1 MRYPPATVAVPGKL
15 APLLEGLVAVHV
27 ATRDAALVPDEVMAA
42 AALLEPDG
50 RSLTVYLPDATSATA
65 LANLRENGQIA
76 VVLSQPLTHRTV
88 QLNGRVET
96 IRPAGEDE
104 REAVERFAAAFDA
117 EVAAIGLPPAALRRR
132 NRWPCTAAT
141 FAVREGFEQTPGPRA
156 GEPLVAEGAP

>member
-1 MRYPPATVAVPGKL
+1 MRYPPPAVAVPGKL
-15 APLLEGLVAVHV
+15 TSLLEGLVAVHV

-50 RSLTVYLPDATSATA
+50 RSLTVYLPDATAGTA
-65 LANLRENGQIA
+65 LANLRDNGEVA

-88 QLNGRVET
+88 QLKGRVET
-96 IRPAGEDE
+96 LRAAREEE

-141 FAVREGFEQTPGPRA
+141 FAVREAYEQTPGPRA
-156 GEPLVAEGAP
+156 GEPLVAERAP

>member
-1 MRYPPATVAVPGKL
+1 MRYPPPAVGAPGKL

-88 QLNGRVET
+88 QLKGRVET

>member
-1 MRYPPATVAVPGKL
+1 MGVPEKL

-42 AALLEPDG
+42 AALLAPDG
-50 RSLTVYLPDATSATA
+50 RSLTVYLPDATAGTA
-65 LANLRENGQIA
+65 LANLRDNGEIA

-88 QLNGRVET
+88 QLKGRVEAL
-96 IRPAGEDE
+96 RAAREEE

-117 EVAAIGLPPAALRRR
+117 EVAAFGLPPAALRRR

-156 GEPLVAEGAP
+156 GEPLAAEGAP

>member
-1 MRYPPATVAVPGKL
+1 ML

-88 QLNGRVET
+88 QLKGRVET

>member
-1 MRYPPATVAVPGKL
+1 VRYPPPAVGAPGKL

-88 QLNGRVET
+88 QLKGRVET

>member
-1 MRYPPATVAVPGKL
+1 MENPESL

-42 AALLEPDG
+42 AARLEPDG
-50 RSLTVYLPDATSATA
+50 RRLTVYLPLATSETC
-65 LANLRENGQIA
+65 LANLRENGAIA

-88 QLNGRVET
+88 QLKGRVREL
-96 IRPAGEDE
+96 RAAPEDE

-132 NRWPCTAAT
+132 NRWPCVAAT
-141 FAVREGFEQTPGPRA
+141 FVVDEAYEQTPGPRA
-156 GEPLVAEGAP
+156 GAPLSSEGAR

>member
-1 MRYPPATVAVPGKL
+1 MGAPGKL

-88 QLNGRVET
+88 QLKGRVET

-132 NRWPCTAAT
+132 NRWPCAAAT
-141 FAVREGFEQTPGPRA
+141 FAEREAYEQTPGPRA
-156 GEPLVAEGAP
+156 GEPLGPEGSR

>member
-1 MRYPPATVAVPGKL
+1 MRYPPPAVGAPGKL

-88 QLNGRVET
+88 QLKGRVET
-96 IRPAGEDE
+96 LRAAREEE

-132 NRWPCTAAT
+132 TRWPCAAAT
-141 FAVREGFEQTPGPRA
+141 FAVREAYEQTPGPRA
-156 GEPLVAEGAP
+156 GEPLAPEGPR